1 MGVFIKECAMDYK
14 SGTNENMK
22 NIELNNAQDVL
33 DYFSS
38 EDSVNTN
45 GFLTMVQGNTYSDVE
60 ITDDNIKN
68 NSSFVMSIWD

>member
-1 MGVFIKECAMDYK
+1 MNYK
-14 SGTNENMK
+14 NGTSENMK
-22 NIELNNAQDVL
+22 NIELNNAQGVL

-38 EDSVNTN
+38 EDSVNPN